1 MFVES
6 RDQSRQFFFTVWD
19 KLSRSEALSPL
30 EALIAGV
37 IRAHSEYHRVLG
49 QGDGALERD
58 FGGGETNPFLHM
70 GLHVALIEQLQTDRP
85 AGIMAVYRQL
95 LQQNSHDVHGLEHR
109 LMEILAAVLWVAN
122 QRGALPDEQDYLARV
137 RAMLR

>member
-6 RDQSRQFFFTVWD
+6 RDQSRQFFFTVWE

-37 IRAHSEYHRVLG
+37 IRAHPEYHRVLG
-49 QGDGALERD
+49 QGERALERD

-109 LMEILAAVLWVAN
+109 LMEILAAVLWAAN